1 MNYIDLFSGAGGF
14 SKGFDLEGFKNVFSI
29 DSDSQSCETYKYNFP
44 KHQLIE
50 KSIENILA
58 NKIKLLIKN
67 KKIDVIIGGPP
78 CQGFSMAGVM
88 GRKFVNDPRNKLF
101 KEFAKIVSIVRPKFF
116 VMENVQRLFTHNK
129 GETRNEILEHFKK
142 LNYFVECKVLNSA
155 DYSIPQVRRRVVFI
169 GSLKKCNILFPEP
182 TVKRYVSIKEAI
194 NNLPKLSSGQ
204 TSKIANHEAMNH
216 TDQMLKKMNFI
227 SDGGNRNKI
236 PEIFRPK
243 SGDARKYVKY
253 DSEKPSIC
261 ITGDMRKVF
270 HYSQNRA
277 LTVRELARIQTFP
290 DNFIFKG
297 SKISQQQQVG
307 NAVPVLLARVV
318 AKCIKKMIKDAS
330 K

>member
-1 MNYIDLFSGAGGF
+1 
-14 SKGFDLEGFKNVFSI
+14 
-29 DSDSQSCETYKYNFP
+29 
-44 KHQLIE
+44 
-50 KSIENILA
+50 
-58 NKIKLLIKN
+58 
-67 KKIDVIIGGPP
+67 
-78 CQGFSMAGVM
+78 
-88 GRKFVNDPRNKLF
+88 
-101 KEFAKIVSIVRPKFF
+101 
-116 VMENVQRLFTHNK
+116 
-129 GETRNEILEHFKK
+129 
-142 LNYFVECKVLNSA
+142 
-155 DYSIPQVRRRVVFI
+155 
-169 GSLKKCNILFPEP
+169 
-182 TVKRYVSIKEAI
+182 
-194 NNLPKLSSGQ
+194 
-204 TSKIANHEAMNH
+204 MNH

>member
-14 SKGFDLEGFKNVFSI
+14 SGGFDLEGFKNVFSI
-29 DSDSQSCETYKYNFP
+29 DSDSQSCETYRYNFP
-44 KHQLIE
+44 KHKLIE
-50 KSIENILA
+50 DSIENIEEK
-58 NKIKLLIKN
+58 KIKLLIKN

-116 VMENVQRLFTHNK
+116 VMENVQRLFIHNK
-129 GETRNEILEHFKK
+129 GKTRNEILEYFKK

-155 DYSIPQVRRRVVFI
+155 DYGLPQVRRRVFFI
-169 GSLKKCNILFPEP
+169 GSLKKCNIIFPEP
-182 TVKRYVSIKEAI
+182 TGKSYVSIKEAI
-194 NNLPKLSSGQ
+194 NNLPKLKSGQ
-204 TSKIANHEAMNH
+204 TSKIANHVAMNH
-216 TDQMLKKMNFI
+216 SDQMLKKMNFI

-243 SGDARKYVKY
+243 SGDVRKYVKY

-261 ITGDMRKVF
+261 VTGDMRKVF

-297 SKISQQQQVG
+297 TRISQQQQVG
-307 NAVPVLLARVV
+307 NAVPVLLARAV
-318 AKCIKKMIKDAS
+318 AKSLKKMIKDVF